1 MLWFKVYEV
10 PQTSPWHMIYLIY
23 LTSQIYW
30 KSVEFVRIHW
40 KLLEIFSLH
49 EYRSEKSLEPW
60 PLKKKTEI
68 WICQK
73 LSENVKN
80 CKEMVKNDLYS
91 LHLIRALIKYIL
103 LYLCNDIYLCHPPFS
118 KYLKKI
124 LIYSLICENGSVFKL
139 QVVLEAENKWK
150 LIVAE
155 L

>member
-1 MLWFKVYEV
+1 MRFPRLHPDIWYIWYIWQVRFTGKV
-10 PQTSPWHMIYLIY
+10 SN
-23 LTSQIYW
+23 
-30 KSVEFVRIHW
+30 
-40 KLLEIFSLH
+40 LLEYIGNCWKFSHYMNTDLN
-49 EYRSEKSLEPW
+49 RALSLDPW
-60 PLKKKTEI
+60 KKKTEI